1 MWNNFSTTAIDLWN
15 SLRMQWVQQSSF
27 QGRLKMFLGLK
38 PFYGWEIKKGG
49 TQLLAL
55 SLLLHRTLCLQ
66 CKQDLSGLSL
76 NSICMS
82 SDTKSADK
90 RTKCMQTK
98 HIRVKISC

>member
-49 TQLLAL
+49 TQLLC
-55 SLLLHRTLCLQ
+55 SVPTPTQDTCLQ

-76 NSICMS
+76 NGICMS

-98 HIRVKISC
+98 HIRVKINC

>member
-55 SLLLHRTLCLQ
+55 SLLLHRTLVCNVN
-66 CKQDLSGLSL
+66 KTSL
-76 NSICMS
+76 
-82 SDTKSADK
+82 A
-90 RTKCMQTK
+90 
-98 HIRVKISC
+98 